1 MFETVDLRD
10 WNEYVRLLV
19 GLLAL
24 INPLTVLPIFL
35 GLVQS
40 RAELEKRHIS
50 SVASVTVL
58 VTLLIFTYFGG
69 ALLDLFAITID
80 SFRIAGGILL
90 LLTALEMMRAKAGA
104 QTQGEDTEVNITSIG
119 IVPLGI
125 PLLAGP
131 GAIVTTIV
139 DATALPGI
147 AHKLAVSVVVVLV
160 AITVYVVLRLSAKA
174 GTYMSPTAMTIF
186 NRVMGPH
193 HRLDRHRVHVG
204 RPSRAVPDPDPG
216 RAVRAGRCG
225 RPRRHVTHAAPARV
239 VELVDTRDLKSL
251 GPKGP
256 CRFESGRG
264 HQPIRCRDEVCHRR
278 G

>member
-1 MFETVDLRD
+1 MPEGLELRE

-35 GLVQS
+35 GLVQGRS
-40 RAELEKRHIS
+40 KPEKRHIS
-50 SVASVTVL
+50 SVAAITVL
-58 VTLLIFTYFGG
+58 VTLLIFTYLGG

-104 QTQGEDTEVNITSIG
+104 RVGGEDTEVNITSIG

-139 DATALPGI
+139 DATALPGL
-147 AHKLAVSVVVVLV
+147 AHKLAVSLVVVLV
-160 AITVYVVLRLSAKA
+160 AIVVYIALRLSAKA

-186 NRVMGPH
+186 NRVMG
-193 HRLDRHRVHVG
+193 LIIASIAIEFMLNG
-204 RPSRAVPDPDPG
+204 L
-216 RAVRAGRCG
+216 
-225 RPRRHVTHAAPARV
+225 AA
-239 VELVDTRDLKSL
+239 
-251 GPKGP
+251 
-256 CRFESGRG
+256 RFPVLTGA
-264 HQPIRCRDEVCHRR
+264 HP
-278 G
+278 

>member
-1 MFETVDLRD
+1 MRAFARRGEDSRVFNGVELRE

-24 INPLTVLPIFL
+24 INPLTVLPFFL
-35 GLVQS
+35 GLVQG
-40 RAELEKRHIS
+40 RADAEKRHICG
-50 SVASVTVL
+50 VASLTVL

-104 QTQGEDTEVNITSIG
+104 RAGGEDTEVNITSIG

-125 PLLAGP
+125 PMLAGP

-139 DATALPGI
+139 DATVLPTI
-147 AHKLAVSVVVVLV
+147 AHKIAVSAVIVLV
-160 AITVYVVLRLSAKA
+160 VIVVYVALRLSAKA

-186 NRVMGPH
+186 NRVMG
-193 HRLDRHRVHVG
+193 LIIASIAIEFILG
-204 RPSRAVPDPDPG
+204 G
-216 RAVRAGRCG
+216 L
-225 RPRRHVTHAAPARV
+225 AA
-239 VELVDTRDLKSL
+239 
-251 GPKGP
+251 
-256 CRFESGRG
+256 RF
-264 HQPIRCRDEVCHRR
+264 PILTQTATP
-278 G
+278 

>member
-1 MFETVDLRD
+1 MFDSLELRE

-24 INPLTVLPIFL
+24 INPLTILPIFL
-35 GLVQS
+35 GLVQG
-40 RAELEKRHIS
+40 RTRQEKRQIS
-50 SVASVTVL
+50 MVASVTVL
-58 VTLLIFTYFGG
+58 ITLLSFTFLGG
-69 ALLDLFAITID
+69 ALLGLFAITIE

-90 LLTALEMMRAKAGA
+90 LLTALEMMRAKSTARAG
-104 QTQGEDTEVNITSIG
+104 GEDTEVNVTSIG

-186 NRVMGPH
+186 NRVMG
-193 HRLDRHRVHVG
+193 LIIASIAIEFMLG
-204 RPSRAVPDPDPG
+204 G
-216 RAVRAGRCG
+216 L
-225 RPRRHVTHAAPARV
+225 AA
-239 VELVDTRDLKSL
+239 
-251 GPKGP
+251 
-256 CRFESGRG
+256 RF
-264 HQPIRCRDEVCHRR
+264 PILTQVAP
-278 G
+278 

>member
-1 MFETVDLRD
+1 MFDGMELRE
-10 WNEYVRLLV
+10 WNEYVRLAV

-35 GLVQS
+35 GLVQGRPES
-40 RAELEKRHIS
+40 EKRHIS
-50 SVASVTVL
+50 SVASITVL

-90 LLTALEMMRAKAGA
+90 LLTALEMMRARAGA
-104 QTQGEDTEVNITSIG
+104 QTSGEDTEVNITSIG

-147 AHKLAVSVVVVLV
+147 AHKVAVSVVIVLV
-160 AITVYVVLRLSAKA
+160 AIAVYARSLFR
-174 GTYMSPTAMTIF
+174 
-186 NRVMGPH
+186 
-193 HRLDRHRVHVG
+193 
-204 RPSRAVPDPDPG
+204 G
-216 RAVRAGRCG
+216 RAR
-225 RPRRHVTHAAPARV
+225 
-239 VELVDTRDLKSL
+239 
-251 GPKGP
+251 
-256 CRFESGRG
+256 
-264 HQPIRCRDEVCHRR
+264 
-278 G
+278 

>member
-1 MFETVDLRD
+1 MIEGLRD

-35 GLVQS
+35 GLVHG
-40 RAELEKRHIS
+40 RTGPEKSHIS
-50 SVASVTVL
+50 TVAALTVL
-58 VTLLIFTYFGG
+58 VTLLIFTYLGA

-90 LLTALEMMRAKAGA
+90 LLTALEMMRAKA
-104 QTQGEDTEVNITSIG
+104 TTERAADAETNLTSIG

-139 DATALPGI
+139 DASALPTLT
-147 AHKLAVSVVVVLV
+147 HKIAVSVVIVIV
-160 AITVYVVLRLSAKA
+160 AIVVYVTLRLSAKA
-174 GTYMSPTAMTIF
+174 GAYMSATAMTIF
-186 NRVMGPH
+186 NRVMG
-193 HRLDRHRVHVG
+193 LIIA
-204 RPSRAVPDPDPG
+204 SIAVEFIIG
-216 RAVRAGRCG
+216 GL
-225 RPRRHVTHAAPARV
+225 AA
-239 VELVDTRDLKSL
+239 
-251 GPKGP
+251 
-256 CRFESGRG
+256 RFPVLTGG
-264 HQPIRCRDEVCHRR
+264 T

>member
-1 MFETVDLRD
+1 MFNGVELRE

-35 GLVQS
+35 GLVQG
-40 RAELEKRHIS
+40 RAEAEKRHIS
-50 SVASVTVL
+50 SVASLTVL

-69 ALLDLFAITID
+69 ALLSLFAITID

-90 LLTALEMMRAKAGA
+90 LLTALEMMRAKAGTRA
-104 QTQGEDTEVNITSIG
+104 GSEDTEVNITSIG

-139 DATALPGI
+139 DATALPTV
-147 AHKLAVSVVVVLV
+147 AHKIAVSVVIVLV
-160 AITVYVVLRLSAKA
+160 AIVVYVSLRLSAKA

-186 NRVMGPH
+186 NRVMGLIIASIAIEFMLGGLAARFPI
-193 HRLDRHRVHVG
+193 LTQAAVH
-204 RPSRAVPDPDPG
+204 
-216 RAVRAGRCG
+216 
-225 RPRRHVTHAAPARV
+225 
-239 VELVDTRDLKSL
+239 
-251 GPKGP
+251 
-256 CRFESGRG
+256 
-264 HQPIRCRDEVCHRR
+264 
-278 G
+278 

>member
-1 MFETVDLRD
+1 MFNGVELRE
-10 WNEYVRLLV
+10 WNEYVRLAV

-35 GLVQS
+35 GLVQGRPES
-40 RAELEKRHIS
+40 EKRHIS
-50 SVASVTVL
+50 SVASITVL

-104 QTQGEDTEVNITSIG
+104 QTRGEDTEVNITSIG

-147 AHKLAVSVVVVLV
+147 AHKIAVSLVIVLV
-160 AITVYVVLRLSAKA
+160 AIVVYVALRLSAKA

-186 NRVMGPH
+186 NRVMGLIIASIAIEFMLGGLAARFPI
-193 HRLDRHRVHVG
+193 LTQ
-204 RPSRAVPDPDPG
+204 A
-216 RAVRAGRCG
+216 AG
-225 RPRRHVTHAAPARV
+225 
-239 VELVDTRDLKSL
+239 
-251 GPKGP
+251 
-256 CRFESGRG
+256 
-264 HQPIRCRDEVCHRR
+264 
-278 G
+278 

>member
-1 MFETVDLRD
+1 VFDGVELRE

-35 GLVQS
+35 GLVQG
-40 RAELEKRHIS
+40 RAEAEKRHIS
-50 SVASVTVL
+50 SVAAVTVL

-104 QTQGEDTEVNITSIG
+104 RAGGEDTEVNITSIG

-139 DATALPGI
+139 DATALPTL
-147 AHKLAVSVVVVLV
+147 AHKLAVSLVVVLA
-160 AITVYVVLRLSAKA
+160 AIVVYVALRLSAKA

-186 NRVMGPH
+186 NRVMG
-193 HRLDRHRVHVG
+193 LIIA
-204 RPSRAVPDPDPG
+204 SIAIEFML
-216 RAVRAGRCG
+216 AGL
-225 RPRRHVTHAAPARV
+225 AAKFPVLTQAA
-239 VELVDTRDLKSL
+239 L
-251 GPKGP
+251 
-256 CRFESGRG
+256 
-264 HQPIRCRDEVCHRR
+264 
-278 G
+278 

>member
-1 MFETVDLRD
+1 MLESVELRE

-35 GLVQS
+35 GLVQG
-40 RAELEKRHIS
+40 RAEAEKRHIS
-50 SVASVTVL
+50 SVAAVTVL
-58 VTLLIFTYFGG
+58 VTLLIFAYFGG

-90 LLTALEMMRAKAGA
+90 LLTALEMMRARAGA
-104 QTQGEDTEVNITSIG
+104 RTSGEDTEVNITSIG

-139 DATALPGI
+139 DANALPGV
-147 AHKLAVSVVVVLV
+147 AHKLAVSLVVVLV
-160 AITVYVVLRLSAKA
+160 AIVVYVSLRLSAKA

-186 NRVMGPH
+186 NRVMG
-193 HRLDRHRVHVG
+193 LIIASIAIEFMLG
-204 RPSRAVPDPDPG
+204 G
-216 RAVRAGRCG
+216 L
-225 RPRRHVTHAAPARV
+225 AA
-239 VELVDTRDLKSL
+239 
-251 GPKGP
+251 
-256 CRFESGRG
+256 RFPVLTGI
-264 HQPIRCRDEVCHRR
+264 QP
-278 G
+278 

>member
-186 NRVMGPH
+186 NRVMG
-193 HRLDRHRVHVG
+193 LIIASIAIEFMLG
-204 RPSRAVPDPDPG
+204 G
-216 RAVRAGRCG
+216 L
-225 RPRRHVTHAAPARV
+225 AA
-239 VELVDTRDLKSL
+239 
-251 GPKGP
+251 
-256 CRFESGRG
+256 RF
-264 HQPIRCRDEVCHRR
+264 PILTQVAP
-278 G
+278 

>member
-1 MFETVDLRD
+1 MFNGVELRE

-24 INPLTVLPIFL
+24 INPLTILPIFL
-35 GLVQS
+35 SMVHGRS
-40 RAELEKRHIS
+40 GAEKAHVS
-50 SVASVTVL
+50 TVASLTVL

-104 QTQGEDTEVNITSIG
+104 RAGGEDTEVSITSIG

-139 DATALPGI
+139 DATALPTVANKI
-147 AHKLAVSVVVVLV
+147 AVSAVIVLV
-160 AITVYVVLRLSAKA
+160 AIVVYVALRLSAKA

-186 NRVMGPH
+186 NRVMG
-193 HRLDRHRVHVG
+193 LIIASIAIEFMLG
-204 RPSRAVPDPDPG
+204 G
-216 RAVRAGRCG
+216 L
-225 RPRRHVTHAAPARV
+225 AA
-239 VELVDTRDLKSL
+239 
-251 GPKGP
+251 
-256 CRFESGRG
+256 RFPILTQTSG
-264 HQPIRCRDEVCHRR
+264 
-278 G
+278 

>member
-1 MFETVDLRD
+1 MGEARMFEGLELRE

-35 GLVQS
+35 GLVQGRTES
-40 RAELEKRHIS
+40 DKRHIS
-50 SVASVTVL
+50 TVAAVTVL

-69 ALLDLFAITID
+69 ALLDLFAITVD

-90 LLTALEMMRAKAGA
+90 LLTALEMMRAKAAARAG
-104 QTQGEDTEVNITSIG
+104 GEDTEVNITSIG

-139 DATALPGI
+139 DATALPGV
-147 AHKLAVSVVVVLV
+147 AHKLMVSAVVVLV
-160 AITVYVVLRLSAKA
+160 AIVVYVALRLSAKA

-186 NRVMGPH
+186 NRVMG
-193 HRLDRHRVHVG
+193 LIIASIAIEFMLG
-204 RPSRAVPDPDPG
+204 G
-216 RAVRAGRCG
+216 L
-225 RPRRHVTHAAPARV
+225 AA
-239 VELVDTRDLKSL
+239 
-251 GPKGP
+251 
-256 CRFESGRG
+256 RF
-264 HQPIRCRDEVCHRR
+264 PILTQVAP
-278 G
+278 